1 MSVERDLGPDDELY
15 TVDELA
21 AATGMTVRT
30 TRYYAG
36 LGLLPP
42 PTRRG
47 RMAYYTEE
55 HRARLELIRALQ
67 DHGFTLSAI
76 EKYLARVPADASV
89 EDLALQRAMLTSW
102 GAGKRESMTRR
113 QLETRARR
121 KLGDDEIQRLVN
133 IYAIRVEGDRYEPLP
148 SFDVALKLYE
158 LDIPVDSMEEA
169 AQAINRHMDALAD
182 ELTHILRTRVLAPF
196 RGQEHSEAD
205 KAAFEQTMSRLRQLT
220 LEAVVAGFQRA
231 ANQVITR
238 SLSDSSRVRNVLP
251 LETAGPP
258 RRSVTPPLGSL
269 AHADDVG
276 DRSASR
282 PGSVKTREE
291 HGQHPAPG
299 SGRRRSS
306 GPARR
311 RRR

>member
-1 MSVERDLGPDDELY
+1 MQEAIAGNLTIG
-15 TVDELA
+15 ELA

-47 RMAYYTEE
+47 RIAYYTEE

-76 EKYLARVPADASV
+76 EKYLGRVPLDASV

-102 GAGKRESMTRR
+102 AAGRRESITRR

-121 KLGDDEIQRLVN
+121 KLDDDDIVRLEK
-133 IYAIRVEGDRYEPLP
+133 IYAIRTDDDRFEVLP
-148 SFDVALKLYE
+148 SFDVALKLME

-169 AQAINRHMDALAD
+169 AEAINRHMDSLAD
-182 ELTHILRTRVLAPF
+182 ELTDILRTRVLAPF

-205 KAAFEQTMSRLRQLT
+205 KARFEVTMSRLRQLT

-238 SLSDSSRVRNVLP
+238 SLSDS
-251 LETAGPP
+251 
-258 RRSVTPPLGSL
+258 
-269 AHADDVG
+269 
-276 DRSASR
+276 
-282 PGSVKTREE
+282 
-291 HGQHPAPG
+291 
-299 SGRRRSS
+299 
-306 GPARR
+306 AR
-311 RRR
+311 

>member
-1 MSVERDLGPDDELY
+1 MSAEREIDPGEELY

-42 PTRRG
+42 PSRRG
-47 RMAYYTEE
+47 RMAYYTRA
-55 HRARLELIRALQ
+55 HRGRLELIRALQ

-76 EKYLARVPADASV
+76 EKYLGRVPAEATV

-102 GAGKRESMTRR
+102 GAGKRESVTRR

-121 KLGDDEIQRLVN
+121 KLSDQEIEHLVN
-133 IYAIRVEGDRYEPLP
+133 IYAIRVDGDRFEPLP
-148 SFDVALKLYE
+148 SFDVALKLIE
-158 LDIPVDSMEEA
+158 LDIPVDSMEDA
-169 AQAINRHMDALAD
+169 AEAINRHMDLLAD
-182 ELTHILRTRVLAPF
+182 ELTHILRTKVLTPF

-238 SLSDSSRVRNVLP
+238 SLSDSSR
-251 LETAGPP
+251 
-258 RRSVTPPLGSL
+258 
-269 AHADDVG
+269 D
-276 DRSASR
+276 
-282 PGSVKTREE
+282 
-291 HGQHPAPG
+291 
-299 SGRRRSS
+299 
-306 GPARR
+306 
-311 RRR
+311 